1 MAITLRLDIEDEEPP
16 YDFLGVS
23 CTDAG
28 HRFCWN
34 LNRTLDTCLAF
45 HEEIEVVHKKRPP
58 TRHCVWRHTDELGG
72 WTFDVIW
79 NRSPDGAMIPNLVHF
94 DFLLRIESMIGEKAE
109 NLMDQLRSMRR
120 VAACFP
126 VEVASIRG
134 HEALYYE

>member
-1 MAITLRLDIEDEEPP
+1 MAITLRLDIEDEEVP

-23 CTDAG
+23 CTDPG

-34 LNRTLDTCLAF
+34 LNRQLDTRLVF
-45 HEEIEVVHKKRPP
+45 HDEIEAVHKRRPS

-79 NRSPDGAMIPNLVHF
+79 NRSPEGAMIPNLVHF
-94 DFLLRIESMIGEKAE
+94 DYLLRIESMIGAKAQ

-126 VEVASIRG
+126 VEMANIRDQELL
-134 HEALYYE
+134 HYE